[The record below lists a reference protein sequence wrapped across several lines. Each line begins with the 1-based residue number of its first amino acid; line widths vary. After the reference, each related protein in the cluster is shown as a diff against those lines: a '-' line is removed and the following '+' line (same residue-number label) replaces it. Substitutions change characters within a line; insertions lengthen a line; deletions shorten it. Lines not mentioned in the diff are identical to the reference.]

1 MLIKKVELKLI
12 INLSN
17 TSSAQLKS
25 SGLWIICMSSLF
37 SSDKINQTKV
47 NNILEIMEDIDTF
60 KFCQSMAESH
70 WYKAKEIISTL
81 DLNDKSKK
89 DLEELGEFL
98 LYRES

>member
-1 MLIKKVELKLI
+1 MEEL
-12 INLSN
+12 
-17 TSSAQLKS
+17 
-25 SGLWIICMSSLF
+25 
-37 SSDKINQTKV
+37 
-47 NNILEIMEDIDTF
+47 DTF

-81 DLNDKSKK
+81 DLNDNSKR